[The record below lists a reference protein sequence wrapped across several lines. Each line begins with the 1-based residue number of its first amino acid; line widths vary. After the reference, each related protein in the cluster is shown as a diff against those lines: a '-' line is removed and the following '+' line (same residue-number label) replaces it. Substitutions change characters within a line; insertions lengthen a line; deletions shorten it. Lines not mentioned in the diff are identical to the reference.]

1 MAAPGPASDLL
12 KGLSRMLMRYVIKR
26 LFYMVPTLLL
36 ISLVSFAI
44 VQLPPGDFLDSYIAT
59 LEAGGGDISARE
71 VELLRQRYALDGNV
85 VTQYFVW
92 IGNVLQGDFGWSFQ
106 YQRPVSDV
114 LWGRVGLTFLISLAS
129 MIFVYMVAFPIGIY
143 SAVRKYSI
151 GDYTFTFLGFLG
163 LAIPNFLL
171 ALVLMYVSLTV
182 FGQSVGGLFSPEF
195 QDAPWSW
202 AKLIDLLAHLWIP
215 VIIIG
220 TASTAGLIRVMRA
233 NLLDELNKPY
243 VETARAKGL
252 SEGRLLLRYPVRLA
266 LNPFVSQVGWELP
279 ALISGAAITS
289 IVLNL
294 PTTGPVLLTALK
306 SQDMYLAGSFILI
319 LSVLTVIGTL
329 ISDLLLAWLDPRIS
343 YE

>member
-1 MAAPGPASDLL
+1 
-12 KGLSRMLMRYVIKR
+12 MLTRYVIKR
-26 LFYMVPTLLL
+26 LFYMVPTLFL

-129 MIFVYMVAFPIGIY
+129 MLFVYMVAFPIGIY
-143 SAVRKYSI
+143 SAVRKYSL

-195 QDAPWSW
+195 EDAPWTW
-202 AKLIDLLAHLWIP
+202 AKIVDLLAHLWIP

-343 YE
+343 YK